1 MLDSKAAM
9 VRYLNLIA
17 TEPDIARVPVMI
29 DSSKWEVIEAGLKC
43 VQGKPDRQLDLAQ
56 GRRGVVPASRE
67 ARAAL
72 RRGGRRDGVRREGP
86 GRHVRAQDV
95 DLPAQLRPAR
105 RPRRVRARGHRLRP
119 QRVRDRDRHR
129 GAQQLRGR
137 LHRRDAL
144 DPRAPAACEGVGR
157 HQQRELQLP
166 RQRAGARGDP
176 HGVPLP
182 RDPRRAVDGHR
193 QRGPARR
200 LRRARS
206 RAARAR
212 RGRRAQPP
220 RRTPPSAS
228 SRSPRRCKAQG
239 KVATEDLAWRDG
251 ERRGAPL
258 ARARQ
263 GHHDVHHRGHRGSA
277 AEVRAARSR

>member
-1 MLDSKAAM
+1 M
-9 VRYLNLIA
+9 R
-17 TEPDIARVPVMI
+17 
-29 DSSKWEVIEAGLKC
+29 AG
-43 VQGKPDRQLDLAQ
+43 PADRQLDLAQ

-86 GRHVRAQDV
+86 GRHLRAQDV
-95 DLPAQLRPAR
+95 DLPPQLRPPR
-105 RPRRVRARGHRLRP
+105 RPRRVRARGHRLRS
-119 QRVRDRDRHR
+119 QRVRDRDGHR
-129 GAQQLRGR
+129 RAQQLRRR
-137 LHRRDAL
+137 LHQRHAL
-144 DPRAPAACEGVGR
+144 DPRAPAAREGVGR
-157 HQQRELQLP
+157 HQQRELLLP

-220 RRTPPSAS
+220 RGRHRA
-228 SRSPRRCKAQG
+228 PRDVRGNGQG
-239 KVATEDLAWRDG
+239 AGQGRDRGPRVARRH
-251 ERRGAPL
+251 RRGPPV
-258 ARARQ
+258 ARAGE
-263 GHHDVHHRGHRGSA
+263 GHHDVHHRGHRGGA
-277 AEVRAARSR
+277 AEISRGPSRSSKDR